1 LHALVLD
8 EADQMLDM
16 GFVNDVK
23 KIVKLT
29 QKTDKH
35 SFSATMPIAIRELAE
50 MFFKIQTVTVSPVSS
65 TAENVEQHVYFVEN
79 RKRNLSLNQESRPV

>member
-23 KIVKLT
+23 KNR
-29 QKTDKH
+29 KTYTKKQTDAV
-35 SFSATMPIAIRELAE
+35 FSATMPIAIRELAE
-50 MFFKIQTVTVSPVSS
+50 MFLTNPETVTVSPFHLLRRM
-65 TAENVEQHVYFVEN
+65 EQHVYFVE
-79 RKRNLSLNQESRPV
+79 KQKETCCII

>member
-23 KIVKLT
+23 KIVLT
-29 QKTDKH
+29 PKNRQTL
-35 SFSATMPIAIRELAE
+35 FSLQCQLRFGNWLKCFNKSRNSDRI
-50 MFFKIQTVTVSPVSS
+50 PVF
-65 TAENVEQHVYFVEN
+65 TAENVEQHVYFVE
-79 RKRNLSLNQESRPV
+79 KPKKKFIISLNQESRPV